1 VLFLEGRVEDEDCMD
16 DTDELD
22 ELLLDGG
29 VGVEFA
35 SEASPFIFKIISIV
49 LST

>member
-1 VLFLEGRVEDEDCMD
+1 VLFLEGRVEDEDCME
-16 DTDELD
+16 ELD